1 MIKFLSPVLLVIC
14 LLAGCQSQEQPQ
26 QNQLIQQQNE
36 LIQQQNELILKQMKY
51 QQKILE
57 RIEQLQYD
65 YDYLESEVSYAF
77 ELLVNHEEPIE

>member
-1 MIKFLSPVLLVIC
+1 MIKFLSPALLVIC
-14 LLAGCQSQEQPQ
+14 LLTGCQSQQPQ

-36 LIQQQNELILKQMKY
+36 LIQQQNELILKQIQQ

-65 YDYLESEVSYAF
+65 YNYLESELSYAF
-77 ELLVNHEEPIE
+77 ELLVNYEEPIE